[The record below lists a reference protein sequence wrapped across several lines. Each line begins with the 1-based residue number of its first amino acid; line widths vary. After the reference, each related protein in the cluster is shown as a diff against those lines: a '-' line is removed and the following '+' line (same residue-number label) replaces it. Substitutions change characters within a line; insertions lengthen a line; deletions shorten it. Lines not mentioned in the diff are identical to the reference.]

1 MWVKLSF
8 KFQLMLDVKPME
20 LRKLRYLPNMLRS
33 AINKFVG
40 VVIDIVYVQE
50 MDRQFQKWMDF
61 YGKSYGDYELFKG
74 DFLDPQFDEIINSA
88 T

>member
-1 MWVKLSF
+1 
-8 KFQLMLDVKPME
+8 
-20 LRKLRYLPNMLRS
+20 
-33 AINKFVG
+33 
-40 VVIDIVYVQE
+40 